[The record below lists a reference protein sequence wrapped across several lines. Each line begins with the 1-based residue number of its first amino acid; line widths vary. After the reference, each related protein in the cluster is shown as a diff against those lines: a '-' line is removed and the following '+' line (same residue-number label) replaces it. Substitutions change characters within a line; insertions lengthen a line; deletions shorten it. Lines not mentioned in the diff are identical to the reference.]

1 MKKIYQKTKIALF
14 LLMICSSGFLTAQV
28 DVSSGGPVTTYSTVS
43 DAFTAINAG
52 THTGIISINI
62 TGNTTEPSTPTS
74 LEASGVGS
82 ASYSSI
88 KLRPT
93 VTATISGAPVSGR
106 SVIEITDA
114 DSITIDGDILGG
126 TINRDLSIISTNSST
141 VTLTAVVRLIGTTN
155 VPGLGCRNVTIK
167 NCVIRGSLDPTSAS
181 PTTSIAG
188 ILAGGGT
195 GSGISTLT
203 TVGNNFDRL
212 LLENN
217 EVKRSYYAILI
228 AGNTTAAGSADSLI
242 VRNNLVGSNT
252 PTEYNTFR
260 GIYLA
265 NCFGAKIYDNTVFK
279 QYALNGVTIAGIE
292 ITGTIGVSSNDS
304 IYRNTVYGI
313 HQPSTSG
320 WGAYGINI
328 AAGNNHSIFNNVI
341 YDVTTTN
348 YSSTSTSFN
357 AFGIR
362 LASGTGHKVYYNSVN
377 MYGHY
382 SSANTSCAAAALA
395 VTSTAVTGLDVRN
408 NIFNNKITS
417 TAATKR
423 LHAVWFPTGY
433 NFGTSL
439 LDNNAYMVTG
449 VPGSYFVGAFG
460 TTNFADLTAWRTA
473 IQSSNPLCDVNS
485 VPPANNN
492 APFIADN
499 NLMIANNTI
508 TLIESGATP
517 IVGLG
522 LPNTDFLLNT
532 RPKSGVNPNLNPDMG
547 AYEFDGISDFFDVG
561 VSAILKPVNVA
572 GKCFNGTDTILI
584 RIKNN
589 YTVALD
595 MSARNVPVKVNVTG
609 PNPKTY
615 TLAITSGTLAGN
627 ATLDTLVT
635 LNYDMSKTGTY
646 TFKAFTELNGDG
658 SAANDTTT
666 LVIIKGPIF
675 NVTALPN
682 DSVCKGDTVSLN
694 TSVNTVIKV
703 GNGTITNS
711 STSYPA
717 PYGNWYESA
726 RHQFL
731 FLASELSAAGLT
743 AGNVNG
749 ISLNATALNGSDPL
763 TNYNIAIATTT
774 LTAMTAFQTT
784 GFTTHFSAASYTP
797 ALGANNHTFSTPFVW
812 DGISNIIIET
822 CFDNTATGFS
832 NNVSVSQS
840 TTPFTSSI
848 WYRADNVTGLCGLT
862 NITGTMAQR
871 PNFSFDQP
879 VSFTYSWG
887 PATNLSST
895 SVANPTVTGLFN
907 TTVYTLTLTNTTNG
921 CVARDTINLVVN
933 PTPEPMLGNDTLIC
947 NIPFILNANTAASSY
962 LWSTGVTTS
971 TAAVNSTN
979 MYSVIGTNSNG
990 CVGYDTIMVTVGN
1003 KPIVTLGPDTS
1014 FCQGKTITLYAGNS
1028 PGTYSWSTGAT
1039 TNTILVGTTGTYS
1052 VTVTDPSSCK
1062 TSDVITITSKPNP
1075 TVSLVFTGQTTFCPN
1090 QSGRALTEGT
1100 PSGGTYIGSGV
1111 AGIAPSQVFNAN
1123 TAGQG
1128 TYIILYN
1135 YTAPNGCSSTAKDT
1149 LKVNNCGVGIE
1160 ELTESL
1166 GLNVYPNPNTGLFT
1180 IEINSD
1186 SDIEGKVVVMAIDSR
1201 IVFEETISGNGLI
1214 TKNVNIADLANG
1226 IYYLRLEAKNAVRT
1240 FKILKQ

>member
-1 MKKIYQKTKIALF
+1 M
-14 LLMICSSGFLTAQV
+14 
-28 DVSSGGPVTTYSTVS
+28 
-43 DAFTAINAG
+43 AINAG
-52 THTGIISINI
+52 THTGMISINI

-74 LEASGVGS
+74 LEANGVGT
-82 ASYSSI
+82 ANYTSI
-88 KLRPT
+88 ILRPT

-126 TINRDLSIISTNSST
+126 GINRDLSIISTNSPS

-155 VPGLGCRNVTIK
+155 APGLGCRNVTIK
-167 NCVIRGSLDPTSAS
+167 NCVIRGNLDPTSTS

-195 GSGISTLT
+195 GAGISTLT

-212 LLENN
+212 LLDNN
-217 EVKRSYYAILI
+217 EVLKSYYAII
-228 AGNTTAAGSADSLI
+228 VAGNTTAAGSADSLI
-242 VRNNLVGSNT
+242 IRNNLIGSNNA
-252 PTEYNTFR
+252 TEYNTFR

-265 NCFGAKIYDNTVFK
+265 NCLGAKIHDNTVFK
-279 QYALNGVTIAGIE
+279 QYALNNVTIAGIE
-292 ITGTIGVSSNDS
+292 IAGTIGVSSNDS

-320 WGAYGINI
+320 YGAYGINI
-328 AAGNNHSIFNNVI
+328 ASGNNHVIFNNVV

-348 YSSTSTSFN
+348 YSSTSTTFN

-362 LASGTGHKVYYNSVN
+362 LASGNGHKVYYNSVN
-377 MYGHY
+377 MYGNY
-382 SSANTSCAAAALA
+382 SSASTSCAAAAFA
-395 VTSTAVTGLDVRN
+395 VTSTAITGLDVRN

-423 LHAVWFPTGY
+423 FFAVWFPAGY
-433 NFGTSL
+433 NFGTTL
-439 LDNNAYMVTG
+439 MDNNAYMVTG
-449 VPGSYFVGAFG
+449 IAASHFVGAFG
-460 TTNFADLTAWRTA
+460 SATFSNLGAWQTA

-584 RIKNN
+584 RVKNN
-589 YTVALD
+589 YTTTFDVN
-595 MSARNVPVKVNVTG
+595 ARNIPVKVTVAG

-615 TLAITSGTLAGN
+615 TLAITSGTLASN

-635 LNYDMSKTGTY
+635 LTYDMSKTGTY

-658 SAANDTTT
+658 SASNDTTT

-675 NVTALPN
+675 DVIALPN
-682 DSVCKGDTVSLN
+682 DSVCKGDTISLN
-694 TSVNTVIKV
+694 TVANTVIKV
-703 GNGTITNS
+703 GSGTLTNS
-711 STSYPA
+711 STGYPA

-749 ISLNATALNGSDPL
+749 ISFNATALNGSDPL

-774 LTAMTAFQTT
+774 LTSITAFQTT
-784 GFTTHFSAASYTP
+784 GFTTHFSVPSYTP
-797 ALGANNHTFSTPFVW
+797 VLGANNQTFSTPFVW

-840 TTPFTSSI
+840 STPFTSSI

-871 PNFSFDQP
+871 PNISFDQP
-879 VSFTYSWG
+879 VNFTYSWG
-887 PATNLSST
+887 PATNLTST

-921 CVARDTINLVVN
+921 CVARDTINLVVKT
-933 PTPEPMLGNDTLIC
+933 TPEPMLGNDTLIC
-947 NIPFILNANTAASSY
+947 NLPLVLNSNTPATSY
-962 LWSTGVTTS
+962 LWSNGATTPTTS
-971 TAAVNSTN
+971 ISSTN
-979 MYSVIGTNSNG
+979 MYSVKATNSNG
-990 CVGYDTIMVTVGN
+990 CIGYDTINVTVGN
-1003 KPIVTLGPDTS
+1003 KPIVTLGPDTA

-1028 PGTYSWSTGAT
+1028 PGTYSWNTGAT
-1039 TNTILVGTTGTYS
+1039 TNTIVVGTPGTYS

-1062 TSDVITITSKPNP
+1062 TSDVINITTKPNP
-1075 TVSLVFTGQTTFCPN
+1075 SVSLVFTGQTAFCPN
-1090 QSGRALTEGT
+1090 ESGRALTEGT
-1100 PSGGTYIGSGV
+1100 PNGGTYIGAGV
-1111 AGIAPSQVFNAN
+1111 AGTSPSQVFNAN

-1135 YTAPNGCSSTAKDT
+1135 YTAPNGCSAIAKDT

-1180 IEINSD
+1180 IEINTA

-1214 TKNVNIADLANG
+1214 SKNVNISDLANG
-1226 IYYLRLEAKNAVRT
+1226 IYYLRLDTKNGVKT